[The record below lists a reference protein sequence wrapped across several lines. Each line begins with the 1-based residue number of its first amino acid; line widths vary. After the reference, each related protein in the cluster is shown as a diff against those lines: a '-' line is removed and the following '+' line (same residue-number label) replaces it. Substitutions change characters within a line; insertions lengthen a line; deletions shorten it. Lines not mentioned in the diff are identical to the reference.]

1 MNTMKIYNT
10 YREAKA
16 NAVTFRKNGKTYVQY
31 PPYHDFIEGKDYG
44 DLSPKPD
51 LVPAMLAR

>member
-1 MNTMKIYNT
+1 MKKYNT
-10 YREAKA
+10 YREAQA
-16 NAVTFRKNGKTYVQY
+16 NAVTFRKDGKTYIQY

-51 LVPAMLAR
+51 LIPAILVR